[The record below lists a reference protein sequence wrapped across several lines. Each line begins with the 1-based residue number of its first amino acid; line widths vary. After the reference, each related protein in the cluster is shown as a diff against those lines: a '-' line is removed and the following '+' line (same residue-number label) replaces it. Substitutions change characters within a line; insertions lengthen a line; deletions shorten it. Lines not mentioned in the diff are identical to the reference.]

1 MPGIPKQKVTIIG
14 SGNWGSSIAR
24 VCAQNTI
31 RHPELFEREVRMWV
45 FEEQIDGKN
54 LTDIINEKHE
64 NVKYLPGI
72 DLGENVVAIPD
83 VVEAA
88 KGANV
93 LVFVLPHQF
102 VYKVCESLR
111 GVLHKDCRAI
121 SLIKGLDYKNNN
133 LLIFSEEIE
142 KILGINCAALSG
154 ANIASEV
161 AEEQFGE
168 TTIACR
174 DPKDGE
180 IFYKLF
186 HTGYFDVNVIG
197 DWRGLQVCGALKNV
211 VALGAGICD
220 GLHYGNNTKSAVI
233 RRGLLE
239 MRKFGKTFFGG
250 VHTETYFESCGVADL
265 ITTCAGGR
273 NRKVAA
279 AFIKSGKSIDEIEK
293 EMLNG
298 QKLQG
303 TTTSQEVYHFLS
315 ARNMTQEFPLMTAIY
330 RVIYEHAPPES
341 IALDLRTRNVKVDM
355 E

>member
-1 MPGIPKQKVTIIG
+1 MSAVKQRVTIIG

-24 VCAQNTI
+24 VCAQNVKKFPDI
-31 RHPELFEREVRMWV
+31 FEPEVRMWV
-45 FEEQIDGKN
+45 YEEKIDGRN
-54 LTDIINEKHE
+54 LTEIINEKHE

-72 DLGENVVAIPD
+72 SLGDNVRAIPD
-83 VVEAA
+83 VCQAA
-88 KGANV
+88 KNANI

-111 GVLHKDCRAI
+111 DVIDKDCRAI

-142 KILGINCAALSG
+142 KILGVNCAALSG

-161 AEEQFGE
+161 AEEKFGE
-168 TTIACR
+168 TTIACK

-180 IFYKLF
+180 IFVKLF
-186 HTGYFDVNVIG
+186 HTDYFDVNVIG

-211 VALGAGICD
+211 VALGAGISD
-220 GLHYGNNTKSAVI
+220 GLNYGNNTKAAII

-250 VHTETYFESCGVADL
+250 VHTETFFESCGVADL
-265 ITTCAGGR
+265 ITTCSGGR

-279 AFIKSGKSIDEIEK
+279 AFISSGKTIDEIEK

-315 ARNMTQEFPLMTAIY
+315 ARNMTQEFPLLTAIY
-330 RVIYEHAPPES
+330 RVIYEKAPPES
-341 IALDLRTRNVKVDM
+341 IALDLRTRLN

>member
-1 MPGIPKQKVTIIG
+1 MSTVSKQRVTIIG

-31 RHPELFEREVRMWV
+31 KHSDFFEREVRMWV
-45 FEEQIDGKN
+45 YEEQIDGRN

-64 NVKYLPGI
+64 NVKYLPNI
-72 DLGENVVAIPD
+72 NLGENVVAIPD
-83 VVEAA
+83 VKEAA

-102 VYKVCESLR
+102 VYKVCETLR
-111 GVLHKDCRAI
+111 DVISKDCKAI

-142 KILGINCAALSG
+142 KILGIHCAALSG

-174 DPKDGE
+174 DLKDAE

-186 HTGYFDVNVIG
+186 HTDYFDVNVIG

-233 RRGLLE
+233 RRGLVE

-279 AFIKSGKSIDEIEK
+279 AFIKSNKSIEEVEK

-303 TTTSQEVYHFLS
+303 TTTSQEVFHFLS
-315 ARNMTQEFPLMTAIY
+315 ARNMTQEFPLLTAIY
-330 RVIYEHAPPES
+330 RVIYENAPPES
-341 IALDLRTRNVKVDM
+341 IALDLRTRNVTVDM